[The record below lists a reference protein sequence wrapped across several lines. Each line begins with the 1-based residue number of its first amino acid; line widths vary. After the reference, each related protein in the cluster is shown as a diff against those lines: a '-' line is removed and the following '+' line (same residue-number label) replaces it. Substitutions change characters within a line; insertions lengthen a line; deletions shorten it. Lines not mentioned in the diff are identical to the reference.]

1 VLRDSDPMNQPLSRR
16 IFASRVVGLVASTAV
31 FGQPRSS
38 NAQQPASPRRIGVL
52 MVAFGLE
59 SKAAKQFRLGL
70 RDAGYVEGRGVIIEW
85 RSANGDYNRIPSL
98 AADLNLR
105 IG

>member
-1 VLRDSDPMNQPLSRR
+1 
-16 IFASRVVGLVASTAV
+16 
-31 FGQPRSS
+31 
-38 NAQQPASPRRIGVL
+38 